1 LNTITKFAIA
11 SVIIIAIIITSQS
24 DNHGLLLF
32 SSNGPND
39 AIKTNIDNSSSKT
52 LRIGYFP
59 NVNHAQAIIGLK
71 NGDFQKILNSND
83 NTSKSEQNKININEF
98 VFSDGPSALEALFGG
113 QIDVAYVGPNPAMSG
128 YVASGGKDGLRIIS
142 GAASGGASFV
152 VRNDAGIQSVKDL
165 GGKKFAS
172 PQLGNTQDI
181 SLRKYL
187 VNNGYKTAE
196 NGGNVTVVP
205 TKPSDIFTLMLKK
218 QIDGA
223 WVPEP
228 WATRLV
234 NEANGKIFVDE
245 RDLWP
250 PQGKFVTANI
260 IVRTDYLNQ
269 NPDVIKKLLEAH
281 VNETL
286 WINQNKEKAINDF
299 NIELKKLTGKTIA
312 NNVLSN
318 ALTKLEFTYDP
329 IKVSLFKDANDAY
342 DLGLLAKGKSKPDLS
357 NIYDLTILNK
367 VLEEKGLPIIQQG
380 VVAGLVTKNAN
391 ESNTTTTK
399 NTGDALA
406 DIVS

>member
-1 LNTITKFAIA
+1 MRLIKSKYAFKLNDDLFKNISK
-11 SVIIIAIIITSQS
+11 SVLIIALIAIT
-24 DNHGLLLF
+24 F
-32 SSNGPND
+32 SVLAYQYSVNIANAQTND
-39 AIKTNIDNSSSKT
+39 GQSKT
-52 LRIGYFP
+52 LKIGYFP
-59 NVNHAQAIIGLK
+59 NINHAQAVIGLN
-71 NGDFQKILNSND
+71 NGDFQKILGN
-83 NTSKSEQNKININEF
+83 NTKVETI
-98 VFSDGPSALEALFGG
+98 VFNAGPSAVEALLANR
-113 QIDVAYVGPNPAMSG
+113 IDATYIGPNPTING
-128 YVASGGKDGLRIIS
+128 YVASGGKDIRVIS
-142 GAASGGASFV
+142 GVSSGGASFV

-172 PQLGNTQDI
+172 PQLGNTQDV

-329 IKVSLFKDANDAY
+329 LKVSLFKDANDAY

-391 ESNTTTTK
+391 ESNTTSTK
-399 NTGDALA
+399 STGDALA

>member
-1 LNTITKFAIA
+1 MNTITKFAIA
-11 SVIIIAIIITSQS
+11 SVIIIAIIITSQA

-32 SSNGPND
+32 SSNGPNE

-113 QIDVAYVGPNPAMSG
+113 QIDVAYVGPNPAISG

-172 PQLGNTQDI
+172 PQLGNTQDV

-260 IVRTDYLNQ
+260 IVRADYLNQ

-286 WINQNKEKAINDF
+286 WINNHLNSDKNNSTFNDKNINQVVNAF
-299 NIELKKLTGKTIA
+299 NNGLKKMTGKTISDDELKQA
-312 NNVLSN
+312 FSRMD
-318 ALTKLEFTYDP
+318 FTYDP
-329 IKVSLFKDANDAY
+329 LKQSLYKIADDANS
-342 DLGLLAKGKSKPDLS
+342 LGFISDSKVNKL
-357 NIYDLTILNK
+357 NITGIYNLQILNS
-367 VLEEKGLPIIQQG
+367 VLKEKGLGTI
-380 VVAGLVTKNAN
+380 
-391 ESNTTTTK
+391 
-399 NTGDALA
+399 D
-406 DIVS
+406 

>member
-1 LNTITKFAIA
+1 MNALSKFGISIA
-11 SVIIIAIIITSQS
+11 IIIAIIITSQYS
-24 DNHGLLLF
+24 NQGLF
-32 SSNGPND
+32 SSNSNND
-39 AIKTNIDNSSSKT
+39 NNKNNNSDTYTNIDGSQSSKT

-71 NGDFQKILNSND
+71 NGDFQKIINKNENNSSQKKVD
-83 NTSKSEQNKININEF
+83 IKEF

-113 QIDVAYVGPNPAMSG
+113 QIDVAYVGPLPAING
-128 YVASGGKDGLRIIS
+128 FIASNNGGLKIIS

-172 PQLGNTQDI
+172 PQIGNTQDI
-181 SLRKYL
+181 SLRKYI
-187 VNNGYKTAE
+187 VNNGYKTTE

-205 TKPSDIFTLMLKK
+205 AKPSDIFTLMLKK
-218 QIDGA
+218 EIDGA

-234 NEANGKIFVDE
+234 KEANGKIFVDE

-281 VNETL
+281 VNETI
-286 WINQNKEKAINDF
+286 WINNHLNITTDSSNETIN
-299 NIELKKLTGKTIA
+299 
-312 NNVLSN
+312 
-318 ALTKLEFTYDP
+318 
-329 IKVSLFKDANDAY
+329 
-342 DLGLLAKGKSKPDLS
+342 
-357 NIYDLTILNK
+357 
-367 VLEEKGLPIIQQG
+367 
-380 VVAGLVTKNAN
+380 
-391 ESNTTTTK
+391 
-399 NTGDALA
+399 
-406 DIVS
+406 

>member
-11 SVIIIAIIITSQS
+11 SGIIIAIIITSQA

-39 AIKTNIDNSSSKT
+39 DIKTNIDNSSSKT

-83 NTSKSEQNKININEF
+83 STSKSEQNKININEF

-113 QIDVAYVGPNPAMSG
+113 QIDVAYVGPNPAISG

-172 PQLGNTQDI
+172 PQLGNTQDV

-286 WINQNKEKAINDF
+286 WINNHLNSDKNNSTFNDKNINQVVNAF
-299 NIELKKLTGKTIA
+299 NNGLKKMTGKTISDDELKQA
-312 NNVLSN
+312 FSRMD
-318 ALTKLEFTYDP
+318 FTYDP
-329 IKVSLFKDANDAY
+329 LKQSLYKIANDANS
-342 DLGLLAKGKSKPDLS
+342 LGFISDSKVNKL
-357 NIYDLTILNK
+357 NITGIYNLQILNS
-367 VLEEKGLPIIQQG
+367 VLKEKGLGII
-380 VVAGLVTKNAN
+380 
-391 ESNTTTTK
+391 
-399 NTGDALA
+399 D
-406 DIVS
+406 

>member
-11 SVIIIAIIITSQS
+11 SGIIIAIIITSQA

-39 AIKTNIDNSSSKT
+39 DIKTNIDNSSSKT

-83 NTSKSEQNKININEF
+83 STSKSEQNKININEF

-113 QIDVAYVGPNPAMSG
+113 QIDVAYVGPNPAISG

-172 PQLGNTQDI
+172 PQLGNTQDV

-205 TKPSDIFTLMLKK
+205 VANADILTLFLKK
-218 QIDGA
+218 EIDGA

-329 IKVSLFKDANDAY
+329 LKVSLFKDANDAY

-380 VVAGLVTKNAN
+380 VVAGLVTENAN

-399 NTGDALA
+399 SAGDALA

>member
-1 LNTITKFAIA
+1 MNTITKFAIA
-11 SVIIIAIIITSQS
+11 SGIIIAIIITSQA

-39 AIKTNIDNSSSKT
+39 DIKTNIDNSSSKT

-83 NTSKSEQNKININEF
+83 STSKSEQNKININEF

-113 QIDVAYVGPNPAMSG
+113 QIDVAYVGPNPAISG

-172 PQLGNTQDI
+172 PELGNTQDV

-205 TKPSDIFTLMLKK
+205 VANADILTLFLKK
-218 QIDGA
+218 EIDGA

-286 WINQNKEKAINDF
+286 WINNHLNSDKNNSTFNDKNINQVVNAF
-299 NIELKKLTGKTIA
+299 NNGLKKMTGKTISDDELKQA
-312 NNVLSN
+312 FSRMD
-318 ALTKLEFTYDP
+318 FTYDP
-329 IKVSLFKDANDAY
+329 LKQSLYKIANDANS
-342 DLGLLAKGKSKPDLS
+342 LGFISDSKVNKL
-357 NIYDLTILNK
+357 NITGIYNLQILNS
-367 VLEEKGLPIIQQG
+367 VLKEKGLGTI
-380 VVAGLVTKNAN
+380 
-391 ESNTTTTK
+391 
-399 NTGDALA
+399 D
-406 DIVS
+406 

>member
-11 SVIIIAIIITSQS
+11 SGIIIAIIITSQA

-39 AIKTNIDNSSSKT
+39 DIKTNIDNSSSKT

-83 NTSKSEQNKININEF
+83 STSKSEQNKININEF

-113 QIDVAYVGPNPAMSG
+113 QIDVAYVGPNPAISG

-172 PQLGNTQDI
+172 PQLGNTQDV

-205 TKPSDIFTLMLKK
+205 VANADILTLFLKK
-218 QIDGA
+218 EIDGA

-286 WINQNKEKAINDF
+286 WINNHLNSDKNNSTFNDKNINQVVNAF
-299 NIELKKLTGKTIA
+299 NNGLKKMTGKTISDDELKQA
-312 NNVLSN
+312 FSRMD
-318 ALTKLEFTYDP
+318 FTYDP
-329 IKVSLFKDANDAY
+329 LKQSLYKIANDANS
-342 DLGLLAKGKSKPDLS
+342 LGFISNSKVNKL
-357 NIYDLTILNK
+357 NITGIYNLQILNS
-367 VLEEKGLPIIQQG
+367 VLKEKGLGII
-380 VVAGLVTKNAN
+380 
-391 ESNTTTTK
+391 
-399 NTGDALA
+399 D
-406 DIVS
+406 

>member
-1 LNTITKFAIA
+1 MNSITKFAIA
-11 SVIIIAIIITSQS
+11 LGIIIVIIITSQS

-32 SSNGPND
+32 SSNDPND

-59 NVNHAQAIIGLK
+59 NVNHAQVIIGLK

-83 NTSKSEQNKININEF
+83 STNKSEQNKININEF

-113 QIDVAYVGPNPAMSG
+113 QIDVAYVGPNPAISG
-128 YVASGGKDGLRIIS
+128 YVASGGKDGIRIIS

-286 WINQNKEKAINDF
+286 WINNHLNSDKNNSTFNDKNINQVVNAF
-299 NIELKKLTGKTIA
+299 NNGLKKMTGKTISDDELKQA
-312 NNVLSN
+312 FSRMD
-318 ALTKLEFTYDP
+318 FTYDP
-329 IKVSLFKDANDAY
+329 LKQSLYKIADDANS
-342 DLGLLAKGKSKPDLS
+342 LGFISDSKVNKL
-357 NIYDLTILNK
+357 NITGIYNLQILNS
-367 VLEEKGLPIIQQG
+367 VLKEKGLGTI
-380 VVAGLVTKNAN
+380 
-391 ESNTTTTK
+391 
-399 NTGDALA
+399 D
-406 DIVS
+406 